1 MKKAILRQ
9 LLIQLKLWIQN
20 QKPFKT
26 NFILIK
32 LL

>member
-20 QKPFKT
+20 QKAFKT